1 MFTARVIDRKTKKET
16 YYECKSCVYIGF
28 DKQLLCRP
36 QKKRGYLPFLWC
48 EFDNRD
54 YIVEIIY

>member
-1 MFTARVIDRKTKKET
+1 MVTARVTDRHTKVVT
-16 YYECKSCVYIGF
+16 MYECKSVVYIGF

-36 QKKRGYLPFLWC
+36 VKKRGYMPFMWQ